1 MKNDFFQRAQPRIM
15 LLEQEQKEE
24 IHRSSLRILERNG
37 VLVHEEQAL
46 RLLEEAGCTVK
57 EDHRVYIPERVVS
70 KALQSVPEKIEIY
83 DRNGIPAMSLE
94 ERKSHFGTGSDTP
107 NVIDFESGNRR
118 PAVLDDVKRSARL
131 ADALDNVDFI
141 MSLGLASDCPVDRS
155 DRCHFAGMVENS
167 SKPIMFTAWSLE
179 GLQDIYEMAVTVAGG
194 TEQVC
199 RRPFLIHYAMAIAP
213 FIHPRDSIEK
223 VLFCAEKRIPVE
235 YHSVDIGGSTAPAT
249 LAGSFVQGNARM
261 LSGVVIHQ
269 LKSPGAPL
277 IVDTSVVFL
286 DMQTMASPYMTPEIL
301 LASIMNKE
309 MALYYGIPT
318 FAKAGAGDAKILDQ
332 QAGIEI
338 GMTILNEYLI
348 GNNLIHDMGYL
359 EMGMTGSLESL
370 VICDEVVSFAKRFGR
385 GVDISAEHLALEVIE
400 EVGPAGDYLTHDHTL
415 KHFRE
420 EFWFPRLIDRT
431 KYGTWQEAGSPTMG
445 ERVRA
450 RVADILASHE
460 VPPLDGDTNAAIDRI
475 LHDADRRAGHH
486 RDHPFGDGCCHVQ
499 DRTARHAV

>member
-1 MKNDFFQRAQPRIM
+1 MKNDFFLRAQPRIK

-46 RLLEEAGCTVK
+46 QLLKEAGCRI
-57 EDHRVYIPERVVS
+57 EGDHHVYIPERVVNQ
-70 KALQSVPEKIEIY
+70 ALQSVPEKVEIY
-83 DRNGIPAMSLE
+83 DRSGAPAMYLE
-94 ERKSHFGTGSDTP
+94 ERKAHFGTGSDTP
-107 NVIDFESGNRR
+107 NVVDFESGDRR
-118 PAVLDDVKRSARL
+118 PAVLEDVKRAARL
-131 ADALDNVDFI
+131 ADGLDNVDFI
-141 MSLGLASDCPVDRS
+141 MSLGLAGDCPVERS
-155 DRCHFAGMVENS
+155 DRYHFAAMVENS

-179 GLQDIYEMAVTVAGG
+179 GLKDIFKMVSAVAGG
-194 TEQVC
+194 AERAC
-199 RRPFLIHYAMAIAP
+199 RKPFFIHYAMAIAP
-213 FIHPRDSIEK
+213 FIHPKDSLQK

-249 LAGSFVQGNARM
+249 LAGSFLQGNARM
-261 LSGVVIHQ
+261 LSGMVIHQ

-277 IVDTSVVFL
+277 VVDTSVVFL

-318 FAKAGAGDAKILDQ
+318 FAKAGAGDAKVLDQ

-338 GMTILNEYLI
+338 GMTIFNEYLI

-370 VICDEVVSFAKRFGR
+370 VICNEVVSFVKRFGR
-385 GVDISAEHLALEVIE
+385 GVDISAEHLGLEVME
-400 EVGPAGDYLTHDHTL
+400 EVGPAGNYLTHDHTL

-420 EFWFPRLIDRT
+420 EFWFAELMD
-431 KYGTWQEAGSPTMG
+431 
-445 ERVRA
+445 
-450 RVADILASHE
+450 H
-460 VPPLDGDTNAAIDRI
+460 NN
-475 LHDADRRAGHH
+475 HDAWVKQGSKSMLGRAHE
-486 RDHPFGDGCCHVQ
+486 RAAEILQDHQPSPLEDELLAEIYSIAEG
-499 DRTARHAV
+499 

>member
-1 MKNDFFQRAQPRIM
+1 
-15 LLEQEQKEE
+15 LL
-24 IHRSSLRILERNG
+24 
-37 VLVHEEQAL
+37 A
-46 RLLEEAGCTVK
+46 
-57 EDHRVYIPERVVS
+57 
-70 KALQSVPEKIEIY
+70 
-83 DRNGIPAMSLE
+83 
-94 ERKSHFGTGSDTP
+94 
-107 NVIDFESGNRR
+107 
-118 PAVLDDVKRSARL
+118 DVKRAACL

-155 DRCHFAGMVENS
+155 DRYHFAGMVES
-167 SKPIMFTAWSLE
+167 SVKPIMFTAWSLE
-179 GLQDIYEMAVTVAGG
+179 GLQDIYEMTAIVAGG
-194 TEQVC
+194 VEQVC
-199 RRPFLIHYAMAIAP
+199 RRPFLIHYAMSIAP
-213 FIHPRDSIEK
+213 FIHPKDSIEK

-261 LSGVVIHQ
+261 LSGLVIHQ

-286 DMQTMASPYMTPEIL
+286 DMRTMASPYMSPEVL

-332 QAGIEI
+332 QAGVEI
-338 GMTILNEYLI
+338 GMSILNEYLI

-385 GVDISAEHLALEVIE
+385 GVDFSAERLALDVIE
-400 EVGPAGDYLTHDHTL
+400 EVGPAGNYLTHDHTL

-420 EFWFPRLIDRT
+420 EFWFPQLMDHNNHDTWVKQGSRSLIDR
-431 KYGTWQEAGSPTMG
+431 AH
-445 ERVRA
+445 ERAEQMLR
-450 RVADILASHE
+450 SHE
-460 VPPLDGDTNAAIDRI
+460 PLPLDAKAAEEIYKI
-475 LHDADRRAGHH
+475 ADG
-486 RDHPFGDGCCHVQ
+486 
-499 DRTARHAV
+499 